1 MRKKLVFIFLLSI
14 IFGQDLNQVSLEI
27 RDSNQAS
34 WWSKKNN
41 NGLNP
46 SKSYFSFSINKKF
59 DKYDFSVSSYINKE
73 EIILGESFINIEFL
87 QNYNLKLGRFYRDFS
102 SYLNDELSTGSML
115 ISKNA
120 LPIPKIGF
128 LGVSKLGNKNIK
140 LDYGIAHGV
149 LDKNNTYKS
158 SPYLHEKFFYLKRDG
173 KNEFGIG
180 LVHEAVW
187 AGSTKNNGDFP
198 NTFKDF
204 MKVFISGDGRQKD
217 GQIHANA
224 LGNHLGIWDF
234 YIIKKNQNNNLKF
247 YYQHFFED
255 TSGLRFANRTD
266 GLWGFEFTDL
276 RYKIDYL
283 IEYLNTSNQDRDPPY
298 VNDSYYNHTEY
309 SLGWSYRGNVIGNPF
324 INNLI
329 PNPSQVIHFGIQS
342 FNEQVIQYKLLLSR
356 QIDTKDSLKYSIQI
370 GKKYDNLL
378 IAIFLNGEVDK
389 NLGFKLSYNL

>member
-1 MRKKLVFIFLLSI
+1 M
-14 IFGQDLNQVSLEI
+14 
-27 RDSNQAS
+27 
-34 WWSKKNN
+34 
-41 NGLNP
+41 
-46 SKSYFSFSINKKF
+46 
-59 DKYDFSVSSYINKE
+59 
-73 EIILGESFINIEFL
+73 
-87 QNYNLKLGRFYRDFS
+87 
-102 SYLNDELSTGSML
+102 
-115 ISKNA
+115 
-120 LPIPKIGF
+120 
-128 LGVSKLGNKNIK
+128 
-140 LDYGIAHGV
+140 
-149 LDKNNTYKS
+149 
-158 SPYLHEKFFYLKRDG
+158 
-173 KNEFGIG
+173 
-180 LVHEAVW
+180 VHEAIW

-217 GQIHANA
+217 GQMHANA

-309 SLGWSYRGNVIGNPF
+309 TLGWSYRGNVIGNPF

-342 FNEQVIQYKLLLSR
+342 FKEQVIQYKLLLSR

-389 NLGFKLSYNL
+389 NLGFKLYYNL

>member
-102 SYLNDELSTGSML
+102 SYLNDELSSGSML

-180 LVHEAVW
+180 LVHEAIW
-187 AGSTKNNGDFP
+187 AGSTKGNGDFP

-204 MKVFISGDGRQKD
+204 LKVFISGDGRQKD
-217 GQIHANA
+217 GQMHANA

-309 SLGWSYRGNVIGNPF
+309 TLGWSYRGNVIGNPF

-342 FNEQVIQYKLLLSR
+342 FKEQVIQYKLLLSR

>member
-1 MRKKLVFIFLLSI
+1 M
-14 IFGQDLNQVSLEI
+14 
-27 RDSNQAS
+27 
-34 WWSKKNN
+34 
-41 NGLNP
+41 NP

-102 SYLNDELSTGSML
+102 SYLNDELSSGSML

-217 GQIHANA
+217 GQMHANA

-309 SLGWSYRGNVIGNPF
+309 TLGWSYRGNVIGNPF

-342 FNEQVIQYKLLLSR
+342 FKEQVIQYKLLLSR